1 MTRML
6 PLPIRV
12 TLSLIL
18 VIAAVTDLQSRRIPN
33 WLTLPAI
40 PIGLIAQTMYGD
52 GFRASLFG
60 ACVGFIV
67 FFVPFAIGARGA
79 GDVKLFTAV
88 GSFVGIH
95 NLLVVF
101 VLVAMLGGVAAVF
114 VALRAGALG
123 RVLRNTSSILLSLG
137 RGRWSELRERSD
149 LKRPGGMSL
158 PYGAVIAAGALLF
171 MWFPNG
177 GN

>member
-1 MTRML
+1 ML
-6 PLPIRV
+6 PLPIRM

-40 PIGLIAQTMYGD
+40 PMGLAAQIIYGD
-52 GFRASLFG
+52 GFWAGLFG
-60 ACVGFIV
+60 ACAGFIAL
-67 FFVPFAIGARGA
+67 FALFAIGAGGG

-95 NLLVVF
+95 NVVVVF
-101 VLVAMLGGVAAVF
+101 VLVAMLGGIAAVF

-123 RVLRNTSSILLSLG
+123 RVLRNTASIVMSAG
-137 RGRWSELRERSD
+137 RGRWSELRQRSD
-149 LKRPGGMSL
+149 LNRPGALSL

-171 MWFPNG
+171 MWYPR
-177 GN
+177 

>member
-6 PLPIRV
+6 PLPIRM

-40 PIGLIAQTMYGD
+40 PMGLAAQIIYGD
-52 GFRASLFG
+52 GFWAGLFG
-60 ACVGFIV
+60 ACAGFIAL
-67 FFVPFAIGARGA
+67 FALFAIGAGGG

-88 GSFVGIH
+88 GSFVGI
-95 NLLVVF
+95 NNVVVVF
-101 VLVAMLGGVAAVF
+101 VLVAMLGGIAAVF

-123 RVLRNTSSILLSLG
+123 RVLRNTASIVMSAG
-137 RGRWSELRERSD
+137 RGRWSELRQRSD
-149 LKRPGGMSL
+149 LNRPGALSL

-171 MWFPNG
+171 MWYPR
-177 GN
+177 